1 MSIFETSPIEKL
13 EAALSDTSDVYVNEG
28 VDEQSYFAEL
38 ADSIRRH
45 LCEPFPITAKVMPPG
60 FTDAKVGET
69 ISGLCIAHRPSGY
82 WLVYQPEKDRF
93 YCFWGIDRE
102 HLGAHGVFGSPL
114 ACWSS

>member
-1 MSIFETSPIEKL
+1 MSMAGTLPIDKL

-45 LCEPFPITAKVMPPG
+45 VCEPFPVTAEVMPPG
-60 FTDAKVGET
+60 FPDAEVGNT
-69 ISGLCIAHRPSGY
+69 ILGLCVAHKEGY
-82 WLVYQPEKDRF
+82 WLVYHPAQDRF
-93 YCFWGIDRE
+93 YCFWGTDTE

-114 ACWSS
+114 YCWSA